1 MGTEVQNL
9 AVRKYE
15 RTVGQVSAQREEKN
29 VWETVGQ
36 FSAQRGEKNVWENG
50 GTGECKVRGWER
62 VWRGIKNCGTGVGV
76 FFTEMVNV
84 KAFHV
89 AQFEE
94 F

>member
-36 FSAQRGEKNVWENG
+36 VSTQRGEKNVWENG
-50 GTGECKVRGWER
+50 GMGECKVRGWER
-62 VWRGIKNCGTGVGV
+62 VWGGERIKNCGIGLV
-76 FFTEMVNV
+76 FFLQKWSM
-84 KAFHV
+84 
-89 AQFEE
+89 
-94 F
+94 

>member
-36 FSAQRGEKNVWENG
+36 VSTQRGEKNVWENG
-50 GTGECKVRGWER
+50 GMGECKVRGWER
-62 VWRGIKNCGTGVGV
+62 VWGGGEDKKRWYRVGI
-76 FFTEMVNV
+76 FFYRNGQC
-84 KAFHV
+84 KRFPRSAI
-89 AQFEE
+89 
-94 F
+94 